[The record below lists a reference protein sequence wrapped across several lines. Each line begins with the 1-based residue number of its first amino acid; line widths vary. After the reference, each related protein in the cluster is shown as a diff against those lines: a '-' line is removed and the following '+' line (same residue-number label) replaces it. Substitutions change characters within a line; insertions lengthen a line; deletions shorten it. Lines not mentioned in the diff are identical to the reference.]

1 MSNVILFK
9 ALTDGEEGNDQYVNL
24 LADNFPSVK
33 VWPVSVLKFVFEDPE
48 ILAKE
53 LEKPDDYEGLILTSP
68 RSVEAVGLAFS
79 SSSLDDD
86 LRNIWREDKICYVV
100 GDSSFDRVSRLL
112 RWNSD
117 KISGQE
123 TGNAKNLSQKI
134 IEDFGRKGSSV
145 KFLFPCG
152 NLKRDI
158 LPDKLASAGITLK
171 IAECYKTHQADELES
186 SIETFK
192 SENATLD
199 YAIFFSPS
207 GVRFSW
213 EILLRYFPD
222 FESTC
227 KFVSIGPVTT
237 EALKAKNCRHIFTA
251 QTPNVKGLDE
261 AFRSALEN

>member
-33 VWPVSVLKFVFEDPE
+33 VLPVSVLKFVFEDPE
-48 ILAKE
+48 ILIKE

-79 SSSLDDD
+79 SSNLNHD
-86 LRNIWREDKICYVV
+86 LKEIWRQDKICYVV

-134 IEDFGRKGSSV
+134 IDDFGGKGST

-158 LPDKLASAGITLK
+158 LPDKLASAGITLQ
-171 IAECYKTHQADELES
+171 IVECYKTHQADELES
-186 SIETFK
+186 SIEKFK
-192 SENATLD
+192 SENESLD

-213 EILLRYFPD
+213 DILLKYFPD

-237 EALKAKNCRHIFTA
+237 EALKAKNCHNIFTA
-251 QTPNVKGLDE
+251 QTPNVKGLEE
-261 AFRSALEN
+261 AFRSALER

>member
-9 ALTDGEEGNDQYVNL
+9 ALTDAEEGNDQYVNL
-24 LADNFPSVK
+24 LTDKFPSVK

-48 ILAKE
+48 ILVKE
-53 LEKPDDYEGLILTSP
+53 LEKTEDYEGIILTSP
-68 RSVEAVGLAFS
+68 RSVEAVGHAFS
-79 SSSLDDD
+79 SSSLDND

-112 RWNSD
+112 RWNSE

-134 IEDFGRKGSSV
+134 IDDFDGKGPV

-158 LPDKLASAGITLK
+158 LPDKLACAGISLQ
-171 IAECYKTHQADELES
+171 ISECYKTQQADELEF
-186 SIETFK
+186 SIEKFK
-192 SENATLD
+192 AENETLD

-207 GVRFSW
+207 GVKFSW

-237 EALKAKNCRHIFTA
+237 EALKAKNCQHIFTA
-251 QTPNVKGLDE
+251 PTPNVKGLDE
-261 AFRSALEN
+261 AFRSALEH